1 MYDSVI
7 ATQSQSGM
15 LHDVWHILNILWIN
29 VRSWQVTWCDA
40 CQRQRWCHITQW
52 SCHWFHNTSCW
63 TQKYVMPSSSVRC
76 ALVTTMMPHDTY
88 RRPFALN
95 DFIVRPY
102 FLSTKC
108 LKRKYQYTP
117 IFFPKTKPR
126 IGFINFMSQALIPG
140 TRTLFCSYND
150 KTTFLFE
157 V

>member
-1 MYDSVI
+1 MPK
-7 ATQSQSGM
+7 TKM
-15 LHDVWHILNILWIN
+15 MP
-29 VRSWQVTWCDA
+29 
-40 CQRQRWCHITQW
+40 
-52 SCHWFHNTSCW
+52 HNTMIVSLISQYFMLN
-63 TQKYVMPSSSVRC
+63 TKYLMPSSSVRC

-126 IGFINFMSQALIPG
+126 IGFINFMSQALIPD

-150 KTTFLFE
+150 KTTVLFK